1 MRKKYK
7 MKNRYEQ
14 VQVISG
20 EEMECRAESF
30 QKIMEEEDCDM
41 MLVLDGTWEGY
52 SHWITGSRA
61 VGTVLLLPG
70 EGLTAVYEKDM
81 CGIPYEDAEYEHIRY
96 EKVLNLKELLKPLA
110 GKKAIRIALV
120 QPEALTYRMR
130 KELESCFGVVE
141 FADCTQKVDVLKA
154 IKSPEELKWIAE
166 ANRIHEQTFYALPSI
181 IRPGRTIRE
190 INCETRYLGET
201 LGGGGEKALYYAMQY
216 GKDNGEPLTYAL
228 GLSADPEYRV
238 GYGDRIFM
246 MVEGNGC
253 GGLYTALG
261 RNFILGEPSPQTEA
275 YWEMAVKAQ
284 DFAAARMKPGVR
296 LKDIFD
302 ADYAYIQSQGYL
314 TNMQNYLHSFGYVFG
329 ERPYLHDRSETEV
342 LRMGMHYIVH
352 PHIRIDRG
360 ADTGKVPYDDFYSVD
375 TYYVTEDG
383 GRRANGYPREL
394 VIL

>member
-1 MRKKYK
+1 MNKYK

-14 VQVISG
+14 VQVIGG
-20 EEMECRAESF
+20 EEMESRAASLW
-30 QKIMEEEDCDM
+30 KIAEDQNCSL
-41 MLVLDGTWEGY
+41 MLILDGAWEGY
-52 SHWITGSRA
+52 SHWIAGSRA
-61 VGTVLLLPG
+61 VETVFLIPG
-70 EGLTAVYEKDM
+70 KDVIAVYARDM
-81 CGIPYEDAEYEHIRY
+81 YTIPYEDAEYAHIRY
-96 EKVLNLKELLKPLA
+96 EREMNLKEFLEPFS
-110 GKKAIRIALV
+110 GRKAVRIAVV

-130 KELESCFGVVE
+130 TELEAYFDAVE
-141 FADCTQKVDVLKA
+141 FVDCTQQVDVLKA

-166 ANRIHEQTFYALPSI
+166 ANRIHEQIFYALPSI

-190 INCETRYLGET
+190 INCETRYLGES

-216 GKDNGEPLTYAL
+216 GKDDGRPLTYAL

-238 GYGDRIFM
+238 DYGDRIFM
-246 MVEGNGC
+246 MVEGNGY

-261 RNFILGEPSPQTEA
+261 RNFILGEPSAQTVD

-284 DFAAARMKPGVR
+284 DFAGARMKPGVR

-302 ADYAYIQSQGYL
+302 ANYAYIQSMGYR

-329 ERPYLHDRSETEV
+329 ERPYLHDRSETET

-360 ADTGKVPYDDFYSVD
+360 DDTGKVPYDDFYSVD

-383 GRRANGYPREL
+383 GQRANAYPREL